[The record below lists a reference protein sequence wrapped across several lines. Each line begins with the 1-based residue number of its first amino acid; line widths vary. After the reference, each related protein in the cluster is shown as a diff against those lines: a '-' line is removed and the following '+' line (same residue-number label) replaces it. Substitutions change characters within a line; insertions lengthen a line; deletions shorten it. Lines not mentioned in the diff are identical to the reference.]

1 MGQYFRLHGIT
12 GMLLAVVILLS
23 LVAFL
28 GTKAVA
34 VQQSEATNFYKI
46 ENQFEIKK
54 FAVSNEKHLVIV
66 GSNVESNKE

>member
-1 MGQYFRLHGIT
+1 MGQYFRLHGLT

-46 ENQFEIKK
+46 ENPFGIKK
-54 FAVSNEKHLVIV
+54 FDKANETHLVIV
-66 GSNVESNKE
+66 GSK

>member
-23 LVAFL
+23 LVGFL

-34 VQQSEATNFYKI
+34 VQKSEATNFYKI
-46 ENQFEIKK
+46 EDPFGIKK
-54 FAVSNEKHLVIV
+54 FDTANENHLVIV
-66 GSNVESNKE
+66 GSK

>member
-1 MGQYFRLHGIT
+1 MAQYFRLHGLT

-34 VQQSEATNFYKI
+34 VQQAEATNFYKI
-46 ENQFEIKK
+46 EDPFGLKK
-54 FAVSNEKHLVIV
+54 FDRANEEHLVIV
-66 GSNVESNKE
+66 GDKE

>member
-1 MGQYFRLHGIT
+1 MGQYFRLHGLT

-46 ENQFEIKK
+46 EDPFGIKK
-54 FAVSNEKHLVIV
+54 FDKANETHLVIV
-66 GSNVESNKE
+66 GSK